1 MLQGVIRR
9 KIEGLVAS
17 ASSSA
22 WSVVSGRCR
31 SGGPVRSWSSTCR
44 ATTTNRAGPTR
55 PPWQPGSRRSA
66 RPVSAMAIVVST
78 CCCGARLSEDDPGR
92 SGFRVRQPR
101 PRPVGL
107 CQGRHAR
114 LLPPGEANGSC
125 LHRSVQRRFRS
136 ECLNTR
142 WFPTFADATEPKV
155 REANRSR
162 LGSDIITRIGRMG
175 SSATSPDPA
184 AESRRSTQ
192 TTAVIEGRKL
202 QPPALQQIVS
212 DRHVHPKRNARSALG
227 HHRQRATRP

>member
-1 MLQGVIRR
+1 MRRLKQLEDENAKLRKLVADLALDREMLQGVIRR

-78 CCCGARLSEDDPGR
+78 CRCGARLSEDDPGR

-125 LHRSVQRRFRS
+125 LHRSVQRPLPQRVSEHALVPDACGCDRKDGGLGQILSRGSAAWAIGNKPPILLQNPGGAPRS
-136 ECLNTR
+136 
-142 WFPTFADATEPKV
+142 
-155 REANRSR
+155 
-162 LGSDIITRIGRMG
+162 
-175 SSATSPDPA
+175 
-184 AESRRSTQ
+184 
-192 TTAVIEGRKL
+192 
-202 QPPALQQIVS
+202 PP
-212 DRHVHPKRNARSALG
+212 
-227 HHRQRATRP
+227 